1 MSLFMKLNSRL
12 ILDQFFCHSGPVLT
26 PFSGIEDAD
35 KGAGG
40 PRLAFDSYF
49 QGCTV
54 RVQSVWRLFSRC
66 VSVL

>member
-1 MSLFMKLNSRL
+1 MSLFMELNSRL
-12 ILDQFFCHSGPVLT
+12 IFDQLFCHSGPGIT

-40 PRLAFDSYF
+40 PRLALDFYF

-66 VSVL
+66 MSVL